1 MTTKKMI
8 LLTCLMLC
16 SLLPAEAQWVRE
28 YTEERPL
35 IIVSDWEFPPYE
47 FRNDNGEADGYN
59 VEVLDL
65 ILNTLKVPHKYVMQ
79 EWYLCTKTFENR
91 EADLIHALTINYRKH
106 PYVMTQN
113 MITYY
118 SVKLVRRKSQKAIQ
132 RLHELTAKDTLMV
145 KNNDYVA
152 LRIQE
157 IQDKPYH
164 TEYRSPRE
172 ALAAIRNGHDAYYV
186 WGEMPLKMKIREYGL
201 DSLLLDDIDIPAGE
215 LRIIGYDK
223 ALIEAIDDTYA
234 RLEQAGELQR
244 IHDKWF
250 NPERT
255 HNDSSPIALFALIG
269 SVIAIIIAFL
279 LSRLIHSRIKTT
291 ADRSEDINSMMKQAL
306 QMGNFYVLEYDIK
319 ANHMRNTYGLLI
331 PDEGL
336 SLADFINRLDPAIQ
350 QDFEQHTHS
359 LMAGKEQNRYFNRRF
374 NIGSEEAPDWRHL
387 EGTAIVEQEDGK
399 PRYIVY
405 AVKDITIDVE
415 SERINQEMGNKYARM
430 FETNLIAMSFYDK
443 EGFLIDV
450 NEKMRQ
456 LCEFDEKSEAFF
468 RQTCMF
474 DFPML
479 HGVYESGSREPLHI
493 CSHMYYPEVGL
504 DKYIE
509 IRIRPIFDEE
519 GELHSY
525 VVTSR
530 DISAERTMYLEKI
543 HHDIEIRK
551 TYDAI
556 NVYEHQLTYLL
567 ENSEMFVWRSNLQT
581 RTLTYSR
588 SLRQS
593 EYEETFD
600 DYINRIFPDEKEEIL
615 KAFQDPDSMS
625 KAFNIIHHFRY
636 THYSKKPAWHAVSGI
651 PTYDKEGRQIGYFGV
666 SRDITKLIVAQ
677 QKLKKET
684 ARAEDSGKMKSAFLA
699 NMTHEIRTPLN
710 AIVGFSDLLPMVDTH
725 EERMEFIR
733 IIRNNCDMLMR
744 LINDILE
751 ASNMGQ
757 ALAIK
762 PEEVD
767 FATVFDD
774 ICQTLAQRVQE
785 PGVEFIKDNPYEH
798 YVTTLDKGRIQQI
811 LTNFT
816 TNAVKYT
823 HEGHIKVGYRYERR
837 VTLDEQGEADGL
849 LFYCEDTGAG
859 IPKEKQASVFERF
872 VKLNDFVQG
881 TGLGLSI
888 CQAIADRCN
897 GHIGVTSEGEGHGS
911 TFWLWIPCEKRS
923 RLN

>member
-172 ALAAIRNGHDAYYV
+172 ALTAIRNGHDAYYV

-279 LSRLIHSRIKTT
+279 LSRLIHVRIKTT
-291 ADRSEDINSMMKQAL
+291 AARSEDINSMMKQAL
-306 QMGNFYVLEYDIK
+306 QMGNFYVFEYDIK
-319 ANHMRNTYGLLI
+319 ANHMRNTYGMLI

-359 LMAGKEQNRYFNRRF
+359 LMAGEEQNRYFNRRF

-415 SERINQEMGNKYARM
+415 SERINQEMSNKYARM
-430 FETNLIAMSFYDK
+430 FETNLIAM
-443 EGFLIDV
+443 
-450 NEKMRQ
+450 
-456 LCEFDEKSEAFF
+456 
-468 RQTCMF
+468 
-474 DFPML
+474 
-479 HGVYESGSREPLHI
+479 
-493 CSHMYYPEVGL
+493 
-504 DKYIE
+504 
-509 IRIRPIFDEE
+509 
-519 GELHSY
+519 
-525 VVTSR
+525 
-530 DISAERTMYLEKI
+530 
-543 HHDIEIRK
+543 
-551 TYDAI
+551 
-556 NVYEHQLTYLL
+556 
-567 ENSEMFVWRSNLQT
+567 
-581 RTLTYSR
+581 
-588 SLRQS
+588 
-593 EYEETFD
+593 
-600 DYINRIFPDEKEEIL
+600 
-615 KAFQDPDSMS
+615 
-625 KAFNIIHHFRY
+625 
-636 THYSKKPAWHAVSGI
+636 
-651 PTYDKEGRQIGYFGV
+651 
-666 SRDITKLIVAQ
+666 
-677 QKLKKET
+677 
-684 ARAEDSGKMKSAFLA
+684 
-699 NMTHEIRTPLN
+699 
-710 AIVGFSDLLPMVDTH
+710 
-725 EERMEFIR
+725 
-733 IIRNNCDMLMR
+733 
-744 LINDILE
+744 
-751 ASNMGQ
+751 
-757 ALAIK
+757 
-762 PEEVD
+762 
-767 FATVFDD
+767 
-774 ICQTLAQRVQE
+774 
-785 PGVEFIKDNPYEH
+785 
-798 YVTTLDKGRIQQI
+798 
-811 LTNFT
+811 
-816 TNAVKYT
+816 
-823 HEGHIKVGYRYERR
+823 
-837 VTLDEQGEADGL
+837 
-849 LFYCEDTGAG
+849 
-859 IPKEKQASVFERF
+859 
-872 VKLNDFVQG
+872 
-881 TGLGLSI
+881 
-888 CQAIADRCN
+888 
-897 GHIGVTSEGEGHGS
+897 
-911 TFWLWIPCEKRS
+911 
-923 RLN
+923 

>member
-1 MTTKKMI
+1 
-8 LLTCLMLC
+8 
-16 SLLPAEAQWVRE
+16 
-28 YTEERPL
+28 
-35 IIVSDWEFPPYE
+35 
-47 FRNDNGEADGYN
+47 
-59 VEVLDL
+59 
-65 ILNTLKVPHKYVMQ
+65 
-79 EWYLCTKTFENR
+79 
-91 EADLIHALTINYRKH
+91 
-106 PYVMTQN
+106 
-113 MITYY
+113 
-118 SVKLVRRKSQKAIQ
+118 
-132 RLHELTAKDTLMV
+132 
-145 KNNDYVA
+145 
-152 LRIQE
+152 
-157 IQDKPYH
+157 
-164 TEYRSPRE
+164 
-172 ALAAIRNGHDAYYV
+172 
-186 WGEMPLKMKIREYGL
+186 
-201 DSLLLDDIDIPAGE
+201 
-215 LRIIGYDK
+215 
-223 ALIEAIDDTYA
+223 
-234 RLEQAGELQR
+234 
-244 IHDKWF
+244 
-250 NPERT
+250 
-255 HNDSSPIALFALIG
+255 
-269 SVIAIIIAFL
+269 
-279 LSRLIHSRIKTT
+279 
-291 ADRSEDINSMMKQAL
+291 
-306 QMGNFYVLEYDIK
+306 
-319 ANHMRNTYGLLI
+319 
-331 PDEGL
+331 
-336 SLADFINRLDPAIQ
+336 
-350 QDFEQHTHS
+350 
-359 LMAGKEQNRYFNRRF
+359 
-374 NIGSEEAPDWRHL
+374 
-387 EGTAIVEQEDGK
+387 
-399 PRYIVY
+399 
-405 AVKDITIDVE
+405 
-415 SERINQEMGNKYARM
+415 M

-450 NEKMRQ
+450 NENMRQ
-456 LCEFDEKSEAFF
+456 LCEFDEKREAFF
-468 RQTCMF
+468 RQTNMF
-474 DFPML
+474 DFAML
-479 HGVYESGSREPLHI
+479 HGAYEHGSREPLHI

-509 IRIRPIFDEE
+509 IRIRPIFDDE

-530 DISAERTMYLEKI
+530 DVSAERTMYLEKI

-551 TYDAI
+551 AYDAI
-556 NVYEHQLTYLL
+556 NDYEHQLTYLL

-581 RTLTYSR
+581 RQLTYSR

-615 KAFQDPDSMS
+615 KAFKDPDSMS
-625 KAFNIIHHFRY
+625 KPFNIIHHFRY
-636 THYSKKPAWHAVSGI
+636 TLYSKKPAWHAISGI
-651 PTYDKEGRQIGYFGV
+651 PTFDKEGHQIGYFGV

-677 QKLKKET
+677 QKLMKET

-798 YVTTLDKGRIQQI
+798 YVTTIDKGRVQQI

-837 VTLDEQGEADGL
+837 LTLDEQGEVDGL

-888 CQAIADRCN
+888 CQAITDRCN

-911 TFWLWIPCEKRS
+911 TFWMWIPCEKR
-923 RLN
+923 

>member
-1 MTTKKMI
+1 MTKKI
-8 LLTCLMLC
+8 IILTCLTVFC
-16 SLLPAEAQWVRE
+16 SLLPAEAQWARE
-28 YTEERPL
+28 YTEEQPL
-35 IIVSDWEFPPYE
+35 VIVSDWEFPPYE
-47 FRNDNGEADGYN
+47 FRNDHGEADGYN

-79 EWYLCTKTFENR
+79 EWYLCTKTFENH
-91 EADLIHALTINYRKH
+91 EADLIHALTMNYKKH

-113 MITYY
+113 LITYY
-118 SVKLVRRKSQKAIQ
+118 PVKLVRRKSQKAIQ
-132 RLHELTAKDTLMV
+132 RLSELTPQDTLMV

-152 LRIQE
+152 LRVQAIH
-157 IQDKPYH
+157 DKPYH

-172 ALAAIRNGHDAYYV
+172 ALATIRHGQNTYYV
-186 WGEMPLKMKIREYGL
+186 WGEMPLRMKIKEYGL

-223 ALIEAIDDTYA
+223 ELIEAIDDTFA
-234 RLEQAGELQR
+234 RLEQAGELQH

-250 NPERT
+250 NPERI
-255 HNDSSPIALFALIG
+255 HNDSSPIALFAF
-269 SVIAIIIAFL
+269 FL
-279 LSRLIHSRIKTT
+279 LSRLIHSKIKST

-306 QMGNFYVLEYDIK
+306 QMGNFYVFEYDIN
-319 ANHMRNTYGLLI
+319 ANHIRNIHGVLI
-331 PDEGL
+331 PDKGL
-336 SLADFINRLDPAIQ
+336 SFEDFIKRLDPAIQ
-350 QDFEQHTHS
+350 KDFEHHIQS
-359 LMAGKEQNRYFNRRF
+359 LMEGKEQNRYFNRRF
-374 NIGSEEAPDWRHL
+374 NIGSD
-387 EGTAIVEQEDGK
+387 
-399 PRYIVY
+399 
-405 AVKDITIDVE
+405 DVE
-415 SERINQEMGNKYARM
+415 SERINLEMSNKYARM

-443 EGFLIDV
+443 DGFLIDA

-456 LCEFDEKSEAFF
+456 LCEFEEKSEAFF
-468 RQTCMF
+468 RQTDMF

-479 HGVYESGSREPLHI
+479 HGAYEHGSREPLHI

-509 IRIRPIFDEE
+509 IRIRPILDDE

-530 DISAERTMYLEKI
+530 DVSAERTMYLEKI

-556 NVYEHQLTYLL
+556 NDYEHQLTYLL

-581 RTLTYSR
+581 RQLTYSR

-615 KAFQDPDSMS
+615 KAFKDPDTMS
-625 KAFNIIHHFRY
+625 KSFNIIHHFRY
-636 THYSKKPAWHAVSGI
+636 TQYSKKPAWHAVSGI
-651 PTYDKEGRQIGYFGV
+651 PTYDK
-666 SRDITKLIVAQ
+666 DIVAQ
-677 QKLKKET
+677 QKLMKET

-798 YVTTLDKGRIQQI
+798 YVTTLDKGRVQQI

-837 VTLDEQGEADGL
+837 LTLDEQGEADGL

-888 CQAIADRCN
+888 CQAITDRCN

-911 TFWLWIPCEKRS
+911 TFWMWIPCEKR
-923 RLN
+923 